1 MNTREQLAEVS
12 AIRQAEYRRAVQQ
25 NQSFVRRMFAAVIAA
40 ALVLPAMG
48 AVIDAA
54 GLGSPALLL
63 LGFVF
68 LLGFGVPYYIFLDC
82 ALEQS
87 AEGETESGQ
96 NLPTS
101 ILDETPL
108 VLRQMAP
115 GKIAYSLPREPNGTG
130 SSNILPRQDSGI
142 LLADGI
148 ETPSVVVTERCPE
161 EGVSRQL

>member
-1 MNTREQLAEVS
+1 
-12 AIRQAEYRRAVQQ
+12 
-25 NQSFVRRMFAAVIAA
+25 MFAAVIAS

-68 LLGFGVPYYIFLDC
+68 LIGFGVPYYIFLHC
-82 ALEQS
+82 ALEQYTVS
-87 AEGETESGQ
+87 ETESGQ

-101 ILDETPL
+101 IIDETPL
-108 VLRQMAP
+108 VLRPMAP
-115 GKIAYSLPREPNGTG
+115 RKIAYSLPREPNGTG
-130 SSNILPRQDSGI
+130 PSIILPRQDSGI

-148 ETPSVVVTERCPE
+148 EAPSVVAAEQVPRGRRLTAAIRT
-161 EGVSRQL
+161 